1 MKILIIEDEAPAAR
15 RMQRLIE
22 QLRPDWEI
30 VALIASVSEAVN
42 WFSANGQ
49 PDLIFMDIEL
59 SDGQCF
65 DILSTVQINCPI
77 IFTTAYDAHALRAF
91 ETSAIAYL
99 LKPIGEPALEA
110 ALAKLSTL
118 QTALGMP
125 EEGPNAPISAW
136 VQQNII
142 EQVQANIA
150 HPKAFKQKFL
160 LRFGDRYIPL
170 AVGDIAYFYAAD
182 KAVEAITTTGKPWGM
197 DFSLDAIEAMLDPAL
212 FFRLNRQCLV
222 RQSAIAHIYAHL
234 NGKLKITLV
243 PPQPD
248 AEIYISRERA
258 PLFKAWLDN

>member
-15 RMQRLIE
+15 RMQRMME
-22 QLRPDWEI
+22 QLRPDWQI
-30 VALIASVSEAVN
+30 VALIGSVSEAIS
-42 WFSANGQ
+42 WFSINSQ

-99 LKPIGEPALEA
+99 LKPVGEAALEA
-110 ALAKLSTL
+110 ALAKLTIL
-118 QTALGMP
+118 QKVRNMHASEP
-125 EEGPNAPISAW
+125 DAPISAW
-136 VQQNII
+136 VQHNII
-142 EQVQANIA
+142 EQVQANIGQ
-150 HPKAFKQKFL
+150 PKNYKQKFL

-170 AVGDIAYFYAAD
+170 AVGDVAYFYAAD
-182 KAVEAITTTGKPWGM
+182 KAVEAITSTGKAWGM

-243 PPQPD
+243 PSQPD
-248 AEIYISRERA
+248 AEIYVSRERA